1 MNFLSSRSRI
11 WIIVAIVTAWQT
23 VLGKAQQPPPP
34 AGQNPPP
41 AGQEAAPPPGQV
53 PAPAPQAPAPIVR
66 QIEIQYAGPATLSRQ
81 RILSNLKTTVGQ
93 PYSEQ
98 TIEDDV
104 RALYATGLVTNVR
117 IYGEP
122 LPDGVKVIVV
132 VQTRVTL
139 TEVVIQGNQLIKTKR
154 IRREINLK
162 TGSPLDEQALEQARQ
177 KIVELYQKRGYPDT
191 DVQ

>member
-1 MNFLSSRSRI
+1 MNFSSSLSRN
-11 WIIVAIVTAWQT
+11 WILVAIVVAFLT
-23 VLGKAQQPPPP
+23 VLVRAQQPPS
-34 AGQNPPP
+34 GQQGPPP
-41 AGQEAAPPPGQV
+41 PSQ
-53 PAPAPQAPAPIVR
+53 PAPIVR

-122 LPDGVKVIVV
+122 L
-132 VQTRVTL
+132 
-139 TEVVIQGNQLIKTKR
+139 
-154 IRREINLK
+154 
-162 TGSPLDEQALEQARQ
+162 
-177 KIVELYQKRGYPDT
+177 
-191 DVQ
+191 